1 MTQRA
6 RFWPYDVKKIHWQE
20 LRDAWVQMAGL
31 EPVEVVRQWSA
42 ERKEMM
48 QAAGIRL
55 DDRRHR
61 MNRSVRKQLFKLARL
76 AGVPE
81 AIQALYRGEPV
92 NVSEGVPALHMAVR
106 ADEDAGWNWQG
117 ESVWAQVSASRE
129 KSDRIAHAICHGLWR
144 GATGKRIDTVVQMG
158 IGGSDFGPRLVCDAF
173 DFMRT
178 GPEVHF
184 LANLDRSRSRHLLDQ
199 LNPETTLFIAT
210 SKSFRTE
217 ETLFNLRLAQQWLQ
231 AAMGERAEVLEKHC
245 LAVTGRY
252 DRAQAMGIPE
262 SNCLPIW
269 DWLGGRYS
277 VWSGV
282 GLPIRI
288 ALGSRLFN
296 DFLAGARAMDRH
308 FLQAPLEENLPV
320 WLALLG
326 IWYRNGAGWPAQV
339 MAAYED
345 RLSIMITYLQQLD
358 MESLGKCVRRDG
370 SPVDVPT
377 GPVIWGGIGT
387 SVQHTFFQAL
397 HQGCQPML
405 VDFIFALEHPDDSP
419 ETRKRMLANVLAQA
433 SALFW
438 GQGEDEVQDVQ
449 RRMPGLRPSNLL
461 LMESFTPWHLGA
473 LLALH
478 EHRAF
483 VQSVIWDI
491 NAFDQWGVEK
501 GKEIAARLL
510 PVLQGQAD
518 QTGLDPLIQA
528 SLKDLDLP

>member
-1 MTQRA
+1 MPIQTRY
-6 RFWPYDVKKIHWQE
+6 WPYELKSIHWQA
-20 LRDAWVQMAGL
+20 LREAWKQ
-31 EPVEVVRQWSA
+31 VEKQTPA
-42 ERKEMM
+42 EVEQGWGAQRDGMM

-61 MNRSVRKQLFKLARL
+61 MTPAIQRQLYQLAEA
-76 AGVPE
+76 AGVKA
-81 AIQALYRGEPV
+81 AIAALYRGEPL
-92 NVSEGVPALHMAVR
+92 NHTEGVPALHMAVR
-106 ADEDAGWNWQG
+106 ADGDAGWQWQG
-117 ESVWAQVSASRE
+117 KSVWQQIKASRDKADE
-129 KSDRIAHAICHGLWR
+129 IAHAICHGLWR

-178 GPEVHF
+178 GPKVHF

-217 ETLFNLRLAQQWLQ
+217 ETLFNLQLAQQWLKE
-231 AAMGERAEVLEKHC
+231 AMGPRPGLVEKHC

-252 DRAQAMGIPE
+252 DRAAAMGIPE

-288 ALGSRLFN
+288 ALGSRLYN
-296 DFLAGARAMDRH
+296 DFLAGARAMDAH
-308 FLQAPLEENLPV
+308 FTQAPLEENLPV

-345 RLSIMITYLQQLD
+345 RLQIMITYLQQLD

-370 SPVDVPT
+370 RPVDVPT
-377 GPVIWGGIGT
+377 GPIIWGGIGT
-387 SVQHTFFQAL
+387 SVQHTFFQAI
-397 HQGCQPML
+397 HQGCQPMA
-405 VDFIFALEHPDDSP
+405 VDFIFALKHPDDSE

-438 GQGEDEVQDVQ
+438 GQNESEHSDPHRQ
-449 RRMPGLRPSNLL
+449 MPGLRPSNLL
-461 LMESFTPWHLGA
+461 LLEAFTPWHLGA

-491 NAFDQWGVEK
+491 NPFDQWGVEK
-501 GKEIAARLL
+501 GKQIAADLL
-510 PVLQGQAD
+510 PVLRGEQGAEQ
-518 QTGLDPLIQA
+518 LDPLIQA
-528 SLKDLDLP
+528 TLRNLQG

>member
-1 MTQRA
+1 MNH
-6 RFWPYDVKKIHWQE
+6 RFWSYSVTERHWAQ
-20 LRDAWVQMAGL
+20 LRQAWQNMDRSSPEAVY
-31 EPVEVVRQWSA
+31 RQWGRQRSGLI
-42 ERKEMM
+42 R
-48 QAAGIRL
+48 AAGIAL
-55 DDRRHR
+55 DDRRHCLTAP
-61 MNRSVRKQLFKLARL
+61 VRKQLYQLARL
-76 AGVPE
+76 AGVE
-81 AIQALYRGEPV
+81 AAIQALYRGEPV
-92 NVSEGVPALHMAVR
+92 NHTEGVPALHMAVR
-106 ADEDAGWNWQG
+106 ADRDEGWCWQG
-117 ESVWAQVSASRE
+117 ESIWAQVQASRE
-129 KSDRIAHAICHGLWR
+129 KTDQIAHAICHGLWR
-144 GATGKRIDTVVQMG
+144 GATGKRIETVVQMG

-217 ETLFNLRLAQQWLQ
+217 ETLFNLRLAQRWLQ
-231 AAMGERAEVLEKHC
+231 AAMGERPEVIRRHC

-252 DRAQAMGIPE
+252 DRAVEMGIPE
-262 SNCLPIW
+262 ANCLPIW

-288 ALGSRLFN
+288 ALGSRLFG
-296 DFLAGARAMDRH
+296 DFLAGARAMDAH
-308 FLQAPLEENLPV
+308 FVQAPLEENLPV

-326 IWYRNGAGWPAQV
+326 IWYRNGAGWPGQV

-358 MESLGKCVRRDG
+358 MESLGKSVRRDG
-370 SPVDVPT
+370 QPVDVPT

-387 SVQHTFFQAL
+387 SVQHTFFQAI

-405 VDFIFALEHPDDSP
+405 VDFIFALRHPDDSS

-433 SALFW
+433 AALFW
-438 GQGEDEVQDVQ
+438 GQGEEEAKDVYQ
-449 RRMPGLRPSNLL
+449 QMPGLRPSNLL
-461 LMESFTPWHLGA
+461 LMDDFSPHHLGA

-501 GKEIAARLL
+501 GKRIASQLL
-510 PVLQGQAD
+510 PVLQGEPAGLQA
-518 QTGLDPLIQA
+518 LDPLTRQ
-528 SLKDLDLP
+528 SLEDLLNQ